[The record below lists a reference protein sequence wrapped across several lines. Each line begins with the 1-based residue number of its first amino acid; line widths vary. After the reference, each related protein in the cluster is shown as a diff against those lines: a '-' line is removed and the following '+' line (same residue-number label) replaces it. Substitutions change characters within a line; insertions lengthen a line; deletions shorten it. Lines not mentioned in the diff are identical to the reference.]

1 MTATSMKDE
10 PEHCSFCVLSKDD
23 KTFPDLLN
31 ALKKQPDT
39 SLATAPVITWAFADN
54 AGLESQSLDGVY
66 IESFVHA
73 STSIRLGLLKRV
85 LPENQMTD
93 AGEIMQATF
102 EEVPPDPGNDYIFS
116 PTIKKF
122 LDETSLDLLTVDK
135 QKRENYREEEWS
147 KTCFG
152 CRTIRYSSFEQVAK
166 VRSANVAHR
175 QEATLNSTSVKTV
188 AFAAPAHESAAAN
201 ILVCRSR
208 FLCTRVERRS
218 TRQRQ
223 AIQARSQ
230 HPKATQGDHAGPAS
244 ERRTGPP
251 ASAAL
256 AGQRPRVDLADPS
269 GVSPKKA
276 GRKQG
281 WRKPRPSTPPKP
293 PEGMPWRR
301 GALSALP
308 MPPLPHALAQIS
320 AQRKQAGA
328 ASPAPAA
335 GEPLALQRLRRVVST
350 REPDPRPPPRWIP
363 WRRQLH
369 RHLCARVGSF

>member
-1 MTATSMKDE
+1 MKDE

-188 AFAAPAHESAAAN
+188 AFAAPAHESATAN
-201 ILVCRSR
+201 IMQVEVLLHSSGVSFDSAKASHTCAIPPSKSYSR
-208 FLCTRVERRS
+208 RPRW
-218 TRQRQ
+218 TRQR
-223 AIQARSQ
+223 APHWPVKGRASTCPTPAETR
-230 HPKATQGDHAGPAS
+230 PKRLG
-244 ERRTGPP
+244 
-251 ASAAL
+251 L
-256 AGQRPRVDLADPS
+256 
-269 GVSPKKA
+269 A

-281 WRKPRPSTPPKP
+281 WPSTPPKP

-301 GALSALP
+301 AALSALP
-308 MPPLPHALAQIS
+308 CRRCRTRWRRI
-320 AQRKQAGA
+320 QRKGNRQARLA
-328 ASPAPAA
+328 PRRRPASRWHCR
-335 GEPLALQRLRRVVST
+335 GCCVWWRLGSLTRVRRRDGS
-350 REPDPRPPPRWIP
+350 RG
-363 WRRQLH
+363 
-369 RHLCARVGSF
+369 VGSCIAIFVLVSGHFEPRCKERSIICP

>member
-1 MTATSMKDE
+1 MHK
-10 PEHCSFCVLSKDD
+10 P
-23 KTFPDLLN
+23 
-31 ALKKQPDT
+31 
-39 SLATAPVITWAFADN
+39 
-54 AGLESQSLDGVY
+54 GLRLDGVY

-73 STSIRLGLLKRV
+73 STAIWLGFLKSV
-85 LPENQMTD
+85 SPENQMTD

-102 EEVPPDPGNDYIFS
+102 EVVPPDPGNDDIFR

-135 QKRENYREEEWS
+135 QKRESYREEELS
-147 KTCFG
+147 KTWFG
-152 CRTIRYSSFEQVAK
+152 CGTIRYPTFEQVAE
-166 VRSANVAHR
+166 VRSANVAHRRHR

-188 AFAAPAHESAAAN
+188 AFAAPAHESATAN
-201 ILVCRSR
+201 IMQVEVLLHSSGVSFDSAKASHTCAIPPSKSYSR
-208 FLCTRVERRS
+208 RPRW
-218 TRQRQ
+218 TRQR
-223 AIQARSQ
+223 APHWPVKGRASTCPTPAETR
-230 HPKATQGDHAGPAS
+230 PKRLG
-244 ERRTGPP
+244 
-251 ASAAL
+251 L
-256 AGQRPRVDLADPS
+256 
-269 GVSPKKA
+269 A

-281 WRKPRPSTPPKP
+281 WPSTPPKP